1 MQFRGHDFGVELLC
15 LSSQKGYVKND
26 AVKLSISS
34 TSHLL
39 KILSGKHNLEIKMV
53 NAGQNHQAKCFKICQ
68 FFIFQNMA
76 NFKTFHFIKHKYL
89 ISEE

>member
-39 KILSGKHNLEIKMV
+39 KILSGKHNLEIKSPSEML
-53 NAGQNHQAKCFKICQ
+53 QNLP
-68 FFIFQNMA
+68 IF
-76 NFKTFHFIKHKYL
+76 HIPKYG
-89 ISEE
+89 